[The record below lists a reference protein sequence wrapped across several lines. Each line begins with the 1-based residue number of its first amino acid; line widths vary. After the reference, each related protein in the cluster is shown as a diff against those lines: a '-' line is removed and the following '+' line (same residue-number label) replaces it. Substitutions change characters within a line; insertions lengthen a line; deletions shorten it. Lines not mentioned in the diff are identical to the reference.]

1 MLGDN
6 IKKFRKDFGI
16 SQEELAEKLG
26 VTKQNIASW
35 ESNETQ
41 PSLDSII
48 AISKMFNVS
57 TDMLLVENESVIADD
72 TAKNKDKTDTSSALS
87 NNKSVG
93 LNHKVIFDYLFKSSY
108 MPV

>member
-41 PSLDSII
+41 PSLDSINI
-48 AISKMFNVS
+48 GVQGVQ
-57 TDMLLVENESVIADD
+57 TR
-72 TAKNKDKTDTSSALS
+72 
-87 NNKSVG
+87 
-93 LNHKVIFDYLFKSSY
+93 
-108 MPV
+108 